1 MKVFRKKNEVRSAV
15 ARARKTGR
23 KIGLVPTM
31 GFFHEGH
38 LSLMRLCRSRC
49 DLCVVS
55 IFVNPTQFGPEEDFD
70 RYPRDIK
77 RDKALAEAE
86 AVDLIFAP
94 SVEEMYDREISTVI
108 LENSVSRGLCGRSR
122 PGHFQ
127 GVTTVVAKL
136 FNVVQPDVA
145 FFGQKDLQQLTV
157 IRRMVSDLDMP
168 VRIEAGPHVREP
180 NGLALSSRNAYLK
193 PDQRKRAPALYRTL
207 SKGAELLAGMAG
219 DPSPLLEKIGREIEN
234 ATGGKM
240 DYLSAVDEDME
251 EVADASDC
259 RYLAA
264 ALYLGSTRLID
275 NVELA

>member
-1 MKVFRKKNEVRSAV
+1 M
-15 ARARKTGR
+15 
-23 KIGLVPTM
+23 
-31 GFFHEGH
+31 
-38 LSLMRLCRSRC
+38 
-49 DLCVVS
+49 
-55 IFVNPTQFGPEEDFD
+55 
-70 RYPRDIK
+70 
-77 RDKALAEAE
+77 
-86 AVDLIFAP
+86 
-94 SVEEMYDREISTVI
+94 
-108 LENSVSRGLCGRSR
+108 
-122 PGHFQ
+122 
-127 GVTTVVAKL
+127 VAKL

-168 VRIEAGPHVREP
+168 VRIEAGPTVREP

-219 DPSPLLEKIGREIEN
+219 NPSPLLEKIGREIEN